1 MSTVNRY
8 CIECHT
14 ESHLA
19 NGGLSAELSSAG
31 LSAAD
36 PMSGRST
43 GRGSAATGST
53 SSGSTSPASA
63 NTDAAGAGLAT
74 TGEGS
79 NVVEFHSRAD
89 RAEKRSSWLLGSE
102 AGMATAE
109 YAIATLAAVGF
120 AGLLVFILRS
130 DEVRGFLL
138 TLIRTALAL
147 P

>member
-1 MSTVNRY
+1 MSIIHSSSLGAGRVLRSAGSKVRSGSGSGADRTVSGADRTLGRRQPSG
-8 CIECHT
+8 T
-14 ESHLA
+14 ES
-19 NGGLSAELSSAG
+19 
-31 LSAAD
+31 
-36 PMSGRST
+36 
-43 GRGSAATGST
+43 GRG
-53 SSGSTSPASA
+53 
-63 NTDAAGAGLAT
+63 
-74 TGEGS
+74 
-79 NVVEFHSRAD
+79 NVVELFPEASR
-89 RAEKRSSWLLGSE
+89 RPGYRGRVRFMGSE